1 MMQESL
7 IGEFCRPSL
16 DHRRYQ
22 RRIPAALPG
31 TVWAISVGTFASVL
45 QHGLPSWVSPDVPL
59 TRRVPR
65 RAVAARRRIVAA
77 IRLWRWRARSRQQL
91 RELSDHLLKDIGLY
105 REELGYGY
113 PKPLWHGG

>member
-31 TVWAISVGTFASVL
+31 TVGAISVGTFASVS
-45 QHGLPSWVSPDVPL
+45 QHGLPSWVSPDVPV
-59 TRRVPR
+59 TGRVPR
-65 RAVAARRRIVAA
+65 RAETRQIAPLTALRRIVAA
-77 IRLWRWRARSRQQL
+77 HPAVALARPFATSNCANSATIRSMTSAFTERN
-91 RELSDHLLKDIGLY
+91 
-105 REELGYGY
+105 
-113 PKPLWHGG
+113 

>member
-31 TVWAISVGTFASVL
+31 TVGALSVGTLLLSCSMDCP
-45 QHGLPSWVSPDVPL
+45 HGF
-59 TRRVPR
+59 RRMCLSR
-65 RAVAARRRIVAA
+65 DGCRVALRQG
-77 IRLWRWRARSRQQL
+77 RSR
-91 RELSDHLLKDIGLY
+91 R
-105 REELGYGY
+105 
-113 PKPLWHGG
+113 